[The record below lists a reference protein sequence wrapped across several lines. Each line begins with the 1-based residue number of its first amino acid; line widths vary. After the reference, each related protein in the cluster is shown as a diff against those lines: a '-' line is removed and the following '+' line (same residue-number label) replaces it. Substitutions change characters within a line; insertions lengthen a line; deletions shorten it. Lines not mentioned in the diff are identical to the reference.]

1 MGEQA
6 DAASGVPD
14 HGTVDELDEAAIGSF
29 IRSRRVERG
38 WSLKELAERCDFSV
52 SYLSQI
58 ERGVANP
65 TLGSVKRIG
74 QALEFMV
81 GDLLASQY
89 HEGAAGRSAPHVA
102 VPSPDPVVPAPVHA
116 QRPQAAVVR
125 ASQRKRIVYPGS
137 GVANELLSPDLQRQM
152 EVVWLDAPVG
162 SGSGSHPLTHQG
174 EECGVVLRG
183 RMLFVVDDTEYVL
196 EERDS
201 IYFESH
207 LPHRWESLGPEPLHG
222 IWIITPPAF

>member
-1 MGEQA
+1 MDAHDDVARDRLGE
-6 DAASGVPD
+6 SGD
-14 HGTVDELDEAAIGSF
+14 RDLDEAAIGAF
-29 IRSRRVERG
+29 IRARRVERG

-58 ERGVANP
+58 ERGSANP
-65 TLGSVKRIG
+65 TLGSVKRVG
-74 QALEFMV
+74 QALGFMV
-81 GDLLASQY
+81 GDLLASSY
-89 HEGAAGRSAPHVA
+89 RDSAPPPPQPPEPRII
-102 VPSPDPVVPAPVHA
+102 PSRRAPLEA
-116 QRPQAAVVR
+116 PSAAVVR

-137 GVANELLSPDLQRQM
+137 GVSNELLSPDLQRQM

-162 SGSGSHPLTHQG
+162 SGSGTHPLTHVG

-183 RMLFVVDDTEYVL
+183 RMLFEVDGTEYVL

-201 IYFESH
+201 IYFESS
-207 LPHRWESLGPEPLHG
+207 LPHRWTSLGPDPLHG